1 MFTGKQIRIEEIM
14 QNINQKIHES
24 LRESKDLGIISRIS
38 FMGLMLLEYVIYL
51 NNNSESIGSDSNIL
65 MLNISTYE
73 TKHTERF
80 IESHKSLLNN
90 QTKQGV
96 FAAGVAVAILFNVQE
111 RKYRKTAPSWDKLSR
126 LDLDLQKVMRLIP
139 DVKRML
145 GVYKIND
152 HDTII
157 SYLAVQYTIDPSAS
171 VSKDTIS
178 YLFTLGL
185 SFGYML
191 ARHNLKDIDEGEVQ

>member
-1 MFTGKQIRIEEIM
+1 M
-14 QNINQKIHES
+14 
-24 LRESKDLGIISRIS
+24 
-38 FMGLMLLEYVIYL
+38 
-51 NNNSESIGSDSNIL
+51 
-65 MLNISTYE
+65 
-73 TKHTERF
+73 
-80 IESHKSLLNN
+80 NN

-96 FAAGVAVAILFNVQE
+96 FAAGVAVAILFHVQE
-111 RKYRKTAPSWDKLSR
+111 RKYGKTAPYWDKLSR

-145 GVYKIND
+145 GVYKISN

-157 SYLAVQYTIDPSAS
+157 SYLAVQYTIDPSES

-178 YLFTLGL
+178 YLIALGL

-191 ARHNLKDIDEGEVQ
+191 ARHNLKDIDEGGVQ

>member
-96 FAAGVAVAILFNVQE
+96 FG
-111 RKYRKTAPSWDKLSR
+111 SR
-126 LDLDLQKVMRLIP
+126 CGRCNTLQRA
-139 DVKRML
+139 RT
-145 GVYKIND
+145 KI
-152 HDTII
+152 
-157 SYLAVQYTIDPSAS
+157 
-171 VSKDTIS
+171 SKDCS
-178 YLFTLGL
+178 VLG
-185 SFGYML
+185 
-191 ARHNLKDIDEGEVQ
+191 